1 MGNAEEGTGAL
12 HGGTALAGRLLGSHM
27 GPMRTLFAIALIA
40 TAAPAGAQVLDPL
53 SQMQLQDL
61 RMQQE
66 AAQRRAIDHANQLEA
81 LAARLRADQATLDL
95 QVQRGDVGPRQA
107 PGLRYEPAARS
118 ASSSLGKY
126 PSMPDAALMD
136 SNRKVQA
143 ASRNRR

>member
-1 MGNAEEGTGAL
+1 MP
-12 HGGTALAGRLLGSHM
+12 SYSS
-27 GPMRTLFAIALIA
+27 
-40 TAAPAGAQVLDPL
+40 QVLDPL

-66 AAQRRAIDHANQLEA
+66 AAQRRAIDQANQLEA

-107 PGLRYEPAARS
+107 PGLRYEPPARS
-118 ASSSLGKY
+118 APSSLGKY